1 MATQSTAKEDLYWIE
16 AWGSPYFAIN
26 DLGHIAIK
34 PSGSLPAGDLHE
46 LVQSLVAR
54 GIEAPILIRFDQ
66 IIQDRY
72 HHLQSAFKAAIEE
85 FNYPGSYRLA
95 YPIKV
100 NPQYHLVKLIEKMGD
115 PKDVSLE
122 VGSKP
127 ELIAVLTINSNL
139 DALLLC
145 NGYKDSDYIEL
156 ALLARKLGRRTII
169 IIEQFYELQ
178 LVLDIAKK
186 VNIEAE
192 TGFRMKL
199 STKGSGRWATSGG
212 DHAKFGLRIDEILA
226 CFKLLETESKTHWL
240 KLLHFHIGS
249 QITSIEAIKKAL
261 DEASCMYAEL
271 ALLAPSLCF
280 FDAGGGLGV
289 DYEGTKTTSDSS
301 INYSIEEY
309 ARDVVSAIHDA
320 CCAKQ
325 VKHPPT
331 IITESGRALVAHH
344 SVLITEVIDIA
355 PALQPVEKLEP
366 LCSQNE
372 ILVDLYHLYDQLT
385 PANCQETLHDALE
398 IKEKILDKFIHHQ
411 LTLSER
417 ACAEKTY
424 RLLIA
429 KICLFSKQLSYLP
442 EDIERSNQSLF
453 DTYFCNFSLFQ
464 SLPDSWAIQQLF
476 PIAPIHRLNETATRQ
491 AILVDLSCDSDGKI
505 DTFVGRKKSK
515 RLSLHPLTESPYYLG
530 IFLVGAY
537 QEIMGGLHNLFGDTN
552 AVHVRLRENGKWKI
566 DQVVEGDSS
575 EEVLTYAQFDTKQ
588 LVVDLRRLI
597 EEALLAGRLSNEES
611 AKLQKRFKESL
622 ESYTYLIV

>member
-212 DHAKFGLRIDEILA
+212 EKR
-226 CFKLLETESKTHWL
+226 K
-240 KLLHFHIGS
+240 
-249 QITSIEAIKKAL
+249 
-261 DEASCMYAEL
+261 
-271 ALLAPSLCF
+271 
-280 FDAGGGLGV
+280 
-289 DYEGTKTTSDSS
+289 
-301 INYSIEEY
+301 
-309 ARDVVSAIHDA
+309 
-320 CCAKQ
+320 
-325 VKHPPT
+325 VKRT
-331 IITESGRALVAHH
+331 G
-344 SVLITEVIDIA
+344 
-355 PALQPVEKLEP
+355 
-366 LCSQNE
+366 
-372 ILVDLYHLYDQLT
+372 
-385 PANCQETLHDALE
+385 
-398 IKEKILDKFIHHQ
+398 
-411 LTLSER
+411 
-417 ACAEKTY
+417 
-424 RLLIA
+424 
-429 KICLFSKQLSYLP
+429 
-442 EDIERSNQSLF
+442 
-453 DTYFCNFSLFQ
+453 
-464 SLPDSWAIQQLF
+464 
-476 PIAPIHRLNETATRQ
+476 
-491 AILVDLSCDSDGKI
+491 
-505 DTFVGRKKSK
+505 
-515 RLSLHPLTESPYYLG
+515 
-530 IFLVGAY
+530 
-537 QEIMGGLHNLFGDTN
+537 
-552 AVHVRLRENGKWKI
+552 
-566 DQVVEGDSS
+566 
-575 EEVLTYAQFDTKQ
+575 
-588 LVVDLRRLI
+588 
-597 EEALLAGRLSNEES
+597 
-611 AKLQKRFKESL
+611 
-622 ESYTYLIV
+622 